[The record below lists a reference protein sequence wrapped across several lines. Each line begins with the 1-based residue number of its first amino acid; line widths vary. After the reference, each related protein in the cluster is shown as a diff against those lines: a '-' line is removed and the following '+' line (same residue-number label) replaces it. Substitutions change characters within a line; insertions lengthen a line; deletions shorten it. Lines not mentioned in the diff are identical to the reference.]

1 MIRIGIVGYGN
12 LGRGVAKAVDICPDM
27 ELRAVFTRRDPRS
40 IKIADSNVAV
50 LSVDSVANMVDDID
64 VMIFCGGSASDLP
77 VQGPFFASL
86 FNTVD
91 SYDTHAMIPGYMA
104 SIDAVAK
111 NTTAIISTGWDPGL
125 FSIMRVLF
133 EAVLPD
139 GDNYTFWGEG
149 LSQGHSDAIRRIKGV
164 LHAAQYTVPVESA
177 VNSVR
182 SGARPVLGTRQ
193 KHLRKCF
200 VVADD
205 DADKDEIENAIKTMP
220 HYFADYN
227 TSVHFIDADEFAK
240 THTNMPHGGMV
251 LRSGNTVGVNTGDGN
266 TVGVNTGD
274 DRTFGH
280 NQHMEFSL
288 KLESNPEF
296 TGSVL
301 VAYARA
307 AYRMSK
313 EGLYGAKTVLDVPLS
328 YLAIKDRLDV
338 IRELL

>member
-12 LGRGVAKAVDICPDM
+12 IGQGVEKAISISPDM
-27 ELRAVFTRRDPRS
+27 ELRAIFTRRDPS
-40 IKIADSNVAV
+40 SLKIAENNVAV
-50 LSVDSVANMVDDID
+50 LSVDTAVDMVDDID
-64 VMIFCGGSASDLP
+64 VMVLCGGSAGDLP
-77 VQGPFFASL
+77 DQGPFFASL

-91 SYDTHAMIPGYMA
+91 SYDTHAMIPEYMA

-111 NTTAIISTGWDPGL
+111 DKTAIISTGWDPGL

-149 LSQGHSDAIRRIKGV
+149 LSQGHSDAMRRIKGV

-177 VNSVR
+177 VDSVR
-182 SGARPVLGTRQ
+182 SGVRPILETRQ

-200 VVADD
+200 IVADAG
-205 DADKDEIENAIKTMP
+205 ADKTEIETAVITMP
-220 HYFADYN
+220 HYFADYD
-227 TSVHFIDADEFAK
+227 TSVYFIDKDEFTK
-240 THTNMPHGGMV
+240 NHSEMPHGGMV
-251 LRSGNTVGVNTGDGN
+251 LRSGSTNN
-266 TVGVNTGD
+266 
-274 DRTFGH
+274 H

-288 KLESNPEF
+288 KLDSNPEF

-307 AYRMSK
+307 AYRMSAK
-313 EGLYGAKTVLDVPLS
+313 GLYGAKTVFDVPLC
-328 YLAIKDRLDV
+328 YLAARDRLDV
-338 IRELL
+338 IKELL